1 MGFFVHWRGRKEIS
15 MTTTIFTRDTHTEEK
30 FGGNRNLL
38 RVATVATVILIGGV
52 VLLNIVRVTRIN
64 AGYVGVEV
72 NLAGSQRGAQDIP
85 VRTGWVFYSP
95 LKTQVIEFPTFVQ
108 TVKWTADI
116 NEGHPVNEE
125 LVFNSREGQ
134 EVRTDVSLS
143 YAIDPARVPEFYV
156 KYRTDDLE
164 RFTHGILKDIVRNS
178 LNEVASTYS
187 LEDIYGENKAR
198 FLREARDRVQS
209 QVEPVGVGIQQFG
222 FIGKPRF
229 TAAIEQAITQ
239 KTQAITEAE
248 RARNQLAVTQAEMAK
263 TVAEAEGE
271 ARSQVERARGEA
283 TSAIER
289 ARGEAEANRLRQ
301 ASITP
306 QLLEWRRL
314 ENQRALVE
322 KWNGELP
329 RMIVS
334 DKTGMIMPLPTEQ
347 R

>member
-1 MGFFVHWRGRKEIS
+1 MFAREMNSAVAATWFRVAL
-15 MTTTIFTRDTHTEEK
+15 
-30 FGGNRNLL
+30 FGGALF
-38 RVATVATVILIGGV
+38 VAVILLTSIM
-52 VLLNIVRVTRIN
+52 RVTRIG

-95 LKTQVIEFPTFVQ
+95 LKTQIIEFPTFVQ
-108 TVKWTADI
+108 TVKWTADT
-116 NEGHPVNEE
+116 NEGRPVNEE
-125 LVFNSREGQ
+125 LVFNSKEGQ
-134 EVRTDVSLS
+134 EVRADVSLS
-143 YAIDPARVPEFYV
+143 YAIDATRVPSFYV
-156 KYRTDDLE
+156 KYRTDDLD

-178 LNEVASTYS
+178 LNEVASVYT

-198 FLREARDRVQS
+198 FLHESRERVQA
-209 QVEPVGVGIQQFG
+209 QLAPVGVEIQQFG

-263 TVAEAEGE
+263 NVAEAEGE

-283 TSAIER
+283 TSQIER

-301 ASITP
+301 ASITT
-306 QLLEWRRL
+306 QLLAWKRL
-314 ENQRALVE
+314 ENQRALVDR
-322 KWNGELP
+322 WNGQLP
-329 RMIVS
+329 QTVLG
-334 DKTGMIMPLPTEQ
+334 DKASLLMPLPAEQ
-347 R
+347 K

>member
-1 MGFFVHWRGRKEIS
+1 
-15 MTTTIFTRDTHTEEK
+15 MTTTIFNHGGEVGGR
-30 FGGNRNLL
+30 FGGMKKNLF
-38 RVATVATVILIGGV
+38 RVLLFAAAILIGLI
-52 VLLNIVRVTRIN
+52 VLLNVFRVTRIN
-64 AGYVGVEV
+64 AGYVGVEI
-72 NLAGSQRGAQDIP
+72 NLAGSQRGAQGIP
-85 VRTGWVFYSP
+85 IRTGWVFYSP

-108 TVKWTADI
+108 TVKWTADL
-116 NEGHPVNEE
+116 NEGHPLNEE
-125 LVFNSREGQ
+125 LVFNSKEGQ
-134 EVRTDVSLS
+134 EVRADVSLS
-143 YAIDPARVPEFYV
+143 YAIDAPKAPDFYV

-178 LNEVASTYS
+178 LNEVASTYT

-198 FLREARDRVQS
+198 FLRESRDRIQA
-209 QVEPVGVGIQQFG
+209 QLLPVGVGIQQFG

-248 RARNQLAVTQAEMAK
+248 RARNQLAVTQAEVAK

-271 ARSQVERARGEA
+271 ARSQVERARGDA
-283 TSAIER
+283 TSQIER

-314 ENQRALVE
+314 ENQRALVD

-334 DKTGMIMPLPTEQ
+334 DKAGIIMPLPTDQ
-347 R
+347 H

>member
-1 MGFFVHWRGRKEIS
+1 
-15 MTTTIFTRDTHTEEK
+15 MTTTIFNNRDI
-30 FGGNRNLL
+30 RNDGS
-38 RVATVATVILIGGV
+38 RGISGGV
-52 VLLNIVRVTRIN
+52 IRLIAVAFALIVLGLVVMTIFRVTRIN

-85 VRTGWVFYSP
+85 IRTGWVFYSP

-116 NEGHPVNEE
+116 NEGHPLNEE
-125 LVFNSREGQ
+125 LVFNSKEGQ
-134 EVRTDVSLS
+134 EVRADVSLS
-143 YAIDPARVPEFYV
+143 YAIDAAKVPEFYV

-164 RFTHGILKDIVRNS
+164 KFTHGILKDIVRNS
-178 LNEVASTYS
+178 LNEVASTYT

-198 FLREARDRVQS
+198 FLHEARERIQA
-209 QVEPVGVGIQQFG
+209 QVTPVGVGIQQFG

-334 DKTGMIMPLPTEQ
+334 DKAGMIMPLPTEQ

>member
-1 MGFFVHWRGRKEIS
+1 

-222 FIGKPRF
+222 FIGEPRF

>member
-1 MGFFVHWRGRKEIS
+1 MKY
-15 MTTTIFTRDTHTEEK
+15 TTTNSDLNASHV
-30 FGGNRNLL
+30 NRFEFL
-38 RVATVATVILIGGV
+38 RQHERWLAKLVALGVALVIAV
-52 VLLNIVRVTRIN
+52 VLAMNLVQARRIN
-64 AGYVGVEV
+64 AGSVGVEV
-72 NLAGSQRGAQDIP
+72 NLAGTQRGAQDIP

-95 LKTQVIEFPTFVQ
+95 LKTEIIQFPTFVQ
-108 TVKWTADI
+108 TVKWTADV

-125 LVFNSREGQ
+125 LVFNSKEGQ
-134 EVRTDVSLS
+134 EVRADVSLS

-156 KYRTDDLE
+156 KYRADDLE
-164 RFTHGILKDIVRNS
+164 KFTHGILKDVVRNA

-198 FLREARDRVQS
+198 FLREARDRIQA
-209 QVEPVGVGIQQFG
+209 QVAQVGVGIQQFG

-248 RARNQLAVTQAEMAK
+248 RARNQLAVTEAEMNK
-263 TVAEAEGE
+263 QVAEAEGL
-271 ARSQVERARGEA
+271 AKSQIERARGEA
-283 TSAIER
+283 EAAIQL

-314 ENQRALVE
+314 ENERARIE

-329 RMIVS
+329 KTIIGGKPNMLLGLPS
-334 DKTGMIMPLPTEQ
+334 DSKSE
-347 R
+347 

>member
-1 MGFFVHWRGRKEIS
+1 
-15 MTTTIFTRDTHTEEK
+15 MTNTIFNNRDIRLNETFGAGGRMLLRIAL
-30 FGGNRNLL
+30 FGGALF
-38 RVATVATVILIGGV
+38 VALMLVLSV
-52 VLLNIVRVTRIN
+52 VRATRIG

-95 LKTQVIEFPTFVQ
+95 LKTQVIAFPTFVQ
-108 TVKWTADI
+108 TVKWTSDI
-116 NEGHPVNEE
+116 NEGHPINEE
-125 LVFNSREGQ
+125 LVFNSKEGQ
-134 EVRTDVSLS
+134 EVRADVSLS
-143 YAIDPARVPEFYV
+143 YAIDPVKVPEFYV
-156 KYRTDDLE
+156 KYRTDDLD

-178 LNEVASTYS
+178 LNEVASTYT

-198 FLREARDRVQS
+198 FLRESRQRIQAQLA
-209 QVEPVGVGIQQFG
+209 PVGVEIEQFG

-263 TVAEAEGE
+263 AVAEAEGE
-271 ARSQVERARGEA
+271 AKSQIARAQGQA
-283 TSAIER
+283 ASLIET

-301 ASITP
+301 TSITP
-306 QLLEWRRL
+306 QLLEWKRL

-322 KWNGELP
+322 RWNGELP
-329 RMIVS
+329 
-334 DKTGMIMPLPTEQ
+334 KTVLGTKNGLLMQLPTDQ
-347 R
+347 Q

>member
-1 MGFFVHWRGRKEIS
+1 
-15 MTTTIFTRDTHTEEK
+15 MTTTIFTNRDVRESL
-30 FGGNRNLL
+30 GGNGGH
-38 RVATVATVILIGGV
+38 TVRLALIAAAAVMAMVIITS
-52 VLLNIVRVTRIN
+52 IVRVTRIG

-72 NLAGSQRGAQDIP
+72 NLAGSQRGAQEIP
-85 VRTGWVFYSP
+85 IRTGWVFYSP
-95 LKTQVIEFPTFVQ
+95 LKTQIIAFPTFVQ
-108 TVKWTADI
+108 TVKWTSDV
-116 NEGHPVNEE
+116 NEGHPFNEE
-125 LVFNSREGQ
+125 LVFNSKEGQ
-134 EVRTDVSLS
+134 EVRADVSLS
-143 YAIDPARVPEFYV
+143 YAIDAVKVPDFYV

-178 LNEVASTYS
+178 LNEVASTYT

-198 FLREARDRVQS
+198 FLREARAKVQEALS
-209 QVEPVGVGIQQFG
+209 PVGVQIQQFG

-283 TSAIER
+283 TSMIER
-289 ARGEAEANRLRQ
+289 AHGEAEANRLRQ

-306 QLLEWRRL
+306 QLLEWKRL
-314 ENQRALVE
+314 ENQRALVD
-322 KWNGELP
+322 KWNGDLP
-329 RMIVS
+329 
-334 DKTGMIMPLPTEQ
+334 KTVLGGKENLLMPLPTEQ

>member
-1 MGFFVHWRGRKEIS
+1 MKNTLFVDRDSGITSGGIPRGVIRIVVALAA
-15 MTTTIFTRDTHTEEK
+15 
-30 FGGNRNLL
+30 FGLIILL
-38 RVATVATVILIGGV
+38 ILS
-52 VLLNIVRVTRIN
+52 IVRITRIG

-95 LKTQVIEFPTFVQ
+95 MKTEVIAFPTFVQ
-108 TVKWTADI
+108 TVKWTSDI
-116 NEGHPVNEE
+116 NEGHPYNEE
-125 LVFNSREGQ
+125 LVFNSKEGQ
-134 EVRTDVSLS
+134 EVRADVSLS
-143 YAIDPARVPEFYV
+143 YAIDAVKVPDFYV
-156 KYRTDDLE
+156 KYRADDLE

-178 LNEVASTYS
+178 LNEVASTYT

-198 FLREARDRVQS
+198 FLREARDRVQA
-209 QVEPVGVGIQQFG
+209 QVAPVGVNIQQFG

-263 TVAEAEGE
+263 TVAEAQGE
-271 ARSQVERARGEA
+271 ANSAIERARGDA
-283 TSAIER
+283 QSQIER

-314 ENQRALVE
+314 ENDRARIE
-322 KWNGELP
+322 KWNGQ
-329 RMIVS
+329 
-334 DKTGMIMPLPTEQ
+334 LPTTILGEKAATLMQ
-347 R
+347 LPNDAR